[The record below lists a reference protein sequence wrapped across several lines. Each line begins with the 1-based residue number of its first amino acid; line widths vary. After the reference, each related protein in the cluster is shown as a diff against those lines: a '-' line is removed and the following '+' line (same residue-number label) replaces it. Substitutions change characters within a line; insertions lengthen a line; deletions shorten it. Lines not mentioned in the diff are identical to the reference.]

1 MEICEPAEEVVTE
14 AAEADCRVLGC
25 GPRGAECGYQPA
37 ADRFTCQ
44 CSHGYKVCRNN
55 TIVKMYLALSASS
68 RSDHLYLSVGH
79 CFSPK
84 MFQASNLLLS
94 C

>member
-25 GPRGAECGYQPA
+25 GPQAECQYQPA

-44 CSHGYKVCRNN
+44 CSHGYKVC
-55 TIVKMYLALSASS
+55 AL
-68 RSDHLYLSVGH
+68 
-79 CFSPK
+79 
-84 MFQASNLLLS
+84 
-94 C
+94 